1 MENTAKEF
9 YSNYEF
15 TGEEPKNEKLVV
27 VLPSE
32 IIELMEEY
40 HKSQLKNHG
49 VIGDVSQQRELL
61 IAFCDW
67 YNKEIPDYLEKS
79 DKTIDRYLDSNL

>member
-1 MENTAKEF
+1 MLSK
-9 YSNYEF
+9 
-15 TGEEPKNEKLVV
+15 KL
-27 VLPSE
+27 
-32 IIELMEEY
+32 IIERYIGDLKAHVPQSPARDQRLEMLENE
-40 HKSQLKNHG
+40 LEAIKNHG